1 VLFLRAMLRL
11 TRLGTSMLGF
21 IAIFIPSLARTR
33 DWRISLGRAI
43 PLLFTCVCTFI
54 GNDLDDVERDRVN
67 HPERPLPAGELSAA
81 VAGIMYFTCLS
92 LALFSTRHYVTQGI
106 AFWYYGLIAIS
117 ISYGH
122 VVECFPSLK
131 APYVAAVSS
140 IPVLIVAAWYPAE
153 VRLYFLAASVFLVS
167 VGREICMDIEDR
179 AGDSRSFMHRF
190 EPRALALIAF
200 CIEAT
205 GLLLLLVQVGK
216 PKDIVVLI
224 GTMGLLAVAAIYWF
238 KFERYKRAAFLMKLQ
253 FVVGLYFL
261 I

>member
-1 VLFLRAMLRL
+1 MLRL
-11 TRLGTSMLGF
+11 TRLGTSLLGF
-21 IAIFIPSLARTR
+21 VAIFVPLLVRTR
-33 DWRISLGRAI
+33 DWRISFGRAI
-43 PLLFTCVCTFI
+43 PLLFICVCTFI

-67 HPERPLPAGELSAA
+67 HPERPLPTGDLSAA
-81 VAGIMYFTCLS
+81 MAGIMYFTSLS
-92 LALFSTRHYVTQGI
+92 LALFTTRHYVTQGI

-117 ISYGH
+117 ISYGY

-153 VRLYFLAASVFLVS
+153 ARLYFIAASVFLVS

-179 AGDSRSFMHRF
+179 VGDSISFMHRF

-200 CIEAT
+200 CIQVT

-216 PKDIVVLI
+216 PRDMVVII
-224 GTMGLLAVAAIYWF
+224 GTTGLLALAAIYWF
-238 KFERYKRAAFLMKLQ
+238 KFARYKRAAFLMKLQ
-253 FVVGLYFL
+253 LVAGLYFL
-261 I
+261 M